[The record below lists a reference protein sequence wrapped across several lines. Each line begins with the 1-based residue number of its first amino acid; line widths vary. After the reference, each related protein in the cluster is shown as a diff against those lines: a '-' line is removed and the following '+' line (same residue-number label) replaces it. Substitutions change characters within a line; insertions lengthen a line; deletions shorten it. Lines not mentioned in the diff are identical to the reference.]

1 MGNAF
6 LSANGLEISV
16 SIWARIYIEVICM
29 YLILLRIAAVV
40 FCMELL
46 VMIILAAADL
56 HVSVLKEALLDSS
69 LLTLLIS
76 PITYF
81 WIIKPYITARRK
93 AEQELKDFNSQLE
106 LAVEKKTK
114 ALQLA
119 KEEAEQANLAKS
131 KFLARMSHELRTPMN
146 SILGFSQLMLMN
158 ENLLRDEDQR
168 ENISQIYQ
176 SGTYLLTL
184 INEVLDLAKVESGQ
198 IDLNITDIPI
208 AEVLDECLQLVKPQA
223 DNSDVKIVPEYARA
237 SHQTVYAD
245 KTRLVEVL
253 LNLLSN
259 AIKFNR
265 EKGTVTIRLLEIS
278 PDRLSIQ
285 IEDQG
290 KGLSQEQISKL
301 FQPMERLGAEY
312 SDVEGTGIGL
322 FISKILM
329 TMMDGKIG
337 VESSPG
343 QGSTFWLELPRHS
356 TIAAP
361 PKVPDKPLKAA
372 AEEDNATFLVLYID
386 DDAHNLKLVEQLLKH
401 LPQIRFISSTS
412 PKIGLEMAYYHKP
425 DLVLLDLN
433 LPHMDGY
440 QVFKQ
445 LKSQP
450 ETQDIRV
457 FAVSGDAMRKNW
469 HQPWE
474 NNRFDACF
482 EKPIDVSR
490 FTDAVREYLERA

>member
-1 MGNAF
+1 M
-6 LSANGLEISV
+6 
-16 SIWARIYIEVICM
+16 
-29 YLILLRIAAVV
+29 LILALADFHIG
-40 FCMELL
+40 
-46 VMIILAAADL
+46 IL
-56 HVSVLKEALLDSS
+56 SEALLDSS

-81 WIIKPYITARRK
+81 WIIKPYITAKRQAK
-93 AEQELKDFNSQLE
+93 QELVAFNSRLE
-106 LAVEKKTK
+106 MLVEEKTK
-114 ALQLA
+114 DLLLA

-146 SILGFSQLMLMN
+146 SILGFSQLMLLN
-158 ENLLRDEDQR
+158 KNLIRDEDQL

-198 IDLNITDIPI
+198 IDLYIIDVPI
-208 AEVLDECLQLVKPQA
+208 VEVIDECLQLIKPQA
-223 DNSDVKIVPEYARA
+223 EKSEIKIIPQYDCGLN
-237 SHQTVYAD
+237 QTVCAD
-245 KTRLVEVL
+245 KTRLIEVL

-265 EKGTVTIRLLEIS
+265 KKGSVTIRVGVGSSDMI
-278 PDRLSIQ
+278 SIQ

-290 KGLSQEQISKL
+290 KGLTEEQISKL
-301 FQPMERLGAEY
+301 FQPMERLGAEF

-329 TMMDGKIG
+329 SMMDGKIG
-337 VESSPG
+337 VNSCPG
-343 QGSTFWLELPRHS
+343 QGSTFWIE
-356 TIAAP
+356 I
-361 PKVPDKPLKAA
+361 PKSSITAIPARLADKPSNSDI
-372 AEEDNATFLVLYID
+372 AEGITSYLVLYID
-386 DDAHNLKLVEQLLKH
+386 DDATNLKLVEKLLKSM
-401 LPQIRFISSTS
+401 PQVRFISSTS
-412 PKIGLEMAYYHKP
+412 PTIGLEMAYFHKP

-433 LPHMDGY
+433 LPYMNGY

-450 ETQDIRV
+450 ETRHIRI
-457 FAVSGDAMRKNW
+457 FAISGDSIRKDW
-469 HQPWE
+469 HQPTD
-474 NNRFDACF
+474 NDRFDECF

-490 FTDAVREYLERA
+490 FTNAIREYFELTE